1 MSTPLSA
8 QEPQRAVP
16 PRARPLASRAAFGFG
31 TGIGLGITLGA
42 LAWLSDQ
49 LEYPYSALIPANMIG
64 AWLGLGFILGASAKT
79 VPTGALRGLV
89 GLLSA
94 VGAYYLLIS
103 LSEAGFRL
111 IGAPHAATTW
121 GAVGV
126 IAGPIFGAAGGAWR
140 HWQGTG
146 RALAVAVLAASLI
159 AEGVVF
165 GELRLVDIG
174 GILLLVEVAIGL
186 AVPYALLRPGE
197 RLIGY
202 VATGLLA
209 LAIGLAIEPVFVLVR
224 SVADRF

>member
-1 MSTPLSA
+1 MRPG
-8 QEPQRAVP
+8 P
-16 PRARPLASRAAFGFG
+16 RPLASRAAFGFG
-31 TGIGLGITLGA
+31 TGIGLGIALGA

-49 LEYPYSALIPANMIG
+49 LEYPYSALIPANAIG

-94 VGAYYLLIS
+94 VAAYYLLIS

-121 GAVGV
+121 GAVGL

-140 HWQGTG
+140 HLEGNR
-146 RALAVAVLAASLI
+146 RAIAVGLLAASLI
-159 AEGVVF
+159 AEGVRF
-165 GELRLVDIG
+165 GLLRSGDLG
-174 GILLLVEVAIGL
+174 GVIYLVEIAIGL
-186 AVPYALLRPGE
+186 LLPTLLLRPRE
-197 RLIGY
+197 RLAGY
-202 VATGLLA
+202 GATLP
-209 LAIGLAIEPVFVLVR
+209 LAIVFGVAIEPIFVLVR